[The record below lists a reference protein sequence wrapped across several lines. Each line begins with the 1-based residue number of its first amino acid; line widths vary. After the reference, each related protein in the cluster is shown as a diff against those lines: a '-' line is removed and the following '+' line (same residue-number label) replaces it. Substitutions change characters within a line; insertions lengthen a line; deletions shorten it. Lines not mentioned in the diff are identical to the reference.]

1 MISISRDEIEVDR
14 VSDDSVTR
22 DDTIRVVV
30 QLYQQWD
37 HDTDASVEQG
47 IEQSQGYEGLG
58 DPVE

>member
-47 IEQSQGYEGLG
+47 IKQSQGYEGLG